1 MSVRIVSLVLC
12 IVAAVCYAQE
22 QKPEVRHVPAPVTSA
37 QSGKQMFQAY
47 CASCHGATGKGDGP
61 AAPALNPPPG
71 DLTALSKK
79 NGGKFPADRVLSILR
94 GQEPVTAHGNR
105 DMPVWG
111 KVFWSMS
118 QGHESEVNQRIT
130 NLTHYVESL
139 QSKRPHARVAT
150 T

>member
-1 MSVRIVSLVLC
+1 MSLRVVSVVLC
-12 IVAAVCYAQE
+12 IAAAVCYAQE
-22 QKPEVRHVPAPVTSA
+22 QQPEVKHAPAPVTSA

-79 NGGKFPADRVLSILR
+79 NGGQFPADRVLSILR
-94 GQEPVTAHGNR
+94 GQETVTAHGNR

-139 QSKRPHARVAT
+139 QSK
-150 T
+150 